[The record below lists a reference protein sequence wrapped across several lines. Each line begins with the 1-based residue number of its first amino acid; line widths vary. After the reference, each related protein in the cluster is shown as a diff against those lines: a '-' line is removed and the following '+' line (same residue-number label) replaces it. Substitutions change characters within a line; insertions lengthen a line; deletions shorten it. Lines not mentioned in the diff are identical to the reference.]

1 MRTSFAIPLLSAS
14 FITSMAEVNS
24 GTTAEKSLA
33 VATAQRLLVMT
44 ARQSQSGDRSA
55 VNEVKR

>member
-1 MRTSFAIPLLSAS
+1 MPTSFAIPLLSAS

-24 GTTAEKSLA
+24 GTTAVKNSY
-33 VATAQRLLVMT
+33 RCD
-44 ARQSQSGDRSA
+44 RQA